1 MDSSSAL
8 VIGVNMHYPYNL
20 NFELKKNR
28 TATVSC
34 VFIFQNPLLCAL
46 LCTTIE
52 SNKATRSIA
61 TEKIE
66 YPTVPTYLLKN
77 VKESFYSGSRRDI
90 ALHIYSS
97 SSSRSSSV
105 SGRSINEPN

>member
-20 NFELKKNR
+20 NFELKKIEL
-28 TATVSC
+28 TVSC
-34 VFIFQNPLLCAL
+34 VFIFQNPLLYAL

-66 YPTVPTYLLKN
+66 YPTVPTYLPKN
-77 VKESFYSGSRRDI
+77 VTES
-90 ALHIYSS
+90 
-97 SSSRSSSV
+97 
-105 SGRSINEPN
+105 